1 VDNCAFNVISNHLV
15 KTDAGMSKLWDDTL
29 EHLELNLSPQHFST
43 WIKPLKLVKIEQDM
57 VYLEVPNRFVLDWV
71 KENYSK
77 LIEKILADLSAV
89 SYRLQFNV
97 SGQAK
102 DQLPKHSDQK
112 VTAAMTTPANE
123 KVMVNNHAAE
133 INLNRKYT
141 FEEFVSG
148 SSNQFAYAAAMAVAN
163 NPATTYNPL
172 FIYGGVGL
180 GKTHL
185 VNAIGNA
192 LLKKSPHMRICYYTS
207 EKFMNELINSLRY
220 NRMDDFRNK
229 FRSMDV
235 LLIDDIQFIAGKER
249 TQEEFFHTF
258 NALYESHKQIIV
270 TSDKFP
276 KDIPGLEERL
286 RSRFEWG
293 LIADIQPPD
302 VETKLAILKMKA
314 EQNSIKLP
322 EDVALFLANSICN
335 NVRELEGYLIRIGA
349 YASLTAIPVSLE
361 MTRDVLKDILIER
374 NRELSVDEILK
385 KVSAHFNIK
394 ISDIK
399 SPKRL
404 KTVVLP
410 RQIAMYLSRQ
420 LTSSSYPE
428 IGERFG
434 GKDHSTII
442 HAIRKID
449 KLMEE
454 DFQLRSTIE
463 KLKQE
468 LTN

>member
-1 VDNCAFNVISNHLV
+1 MI
-15 KTDAGMSKLWDDTL
+15 TDAGMSKLWEDTL
-29 EHLELNLSPQHFST
+29 THLELNLSSQHFST

-71 KENYSK
+71 KDNYSK
-77 LIEKILADLSAV
+77 LIQKILEELSAV
-89 SYRLQFNV
+89 NYRLQFSV
-97 SGQAK
+97 TGQAR
-102 DQLPKHSDQK
+102 DGLPRPGEKTENPNPPVNSQK
-112 VTAAMTTPANE
+112 KA
-123 KVMVNNHAAE
+123 VNNIHSAD
-133 INLNRKYT
+133 INLNRKYS

-192 LLKKSPHMRICYYTS
+192 ILNKSPQMRICYYTS

-220 NRMDDFRNK
+220 NRMDEFRNK

-322 EDVALFLANSICN
+322 EEVSSFLANSVCS

-349 YASLTAIPVSLE
+349 YASLTSTPVSIE
-361 MTRDVLKDILIER
+361 MARDVLKDILVER
-374 NRELSVDEILK
+374 NKELTVEEILK
-385 KVSAHFNIK
+385 RVSSHFNIK

-404 KTVVLP
+404 KAVVLP

-442 HAIRKID
+442 HAIRKIE
-449 KLMEE
+449 KLIEE
-454 DFQLRSTIE
+454 DFQLSSTIE
-463 KLKQE
+463 NLKKE
-468 LTN
+468 LTS

>member
-1 VDNCAFNVISNHLV
+1 
-15 KTDAGMSKLWDDTL
+15 MSKLWEDTL
-29 EHLELNLSPQHFST
+29 VQLELNLSPQHFTT
-43 WIKPLKLVKIEQDM
+43 WIKPLKCVKIEQDQI
-57 VYLEVPNRFVLDWV
+57 YFDVPNRFVLDWV
-71 KENYSK
+71 RENYAK
-77 LIEKILADLSAV
+77 LIQKIISDISAV
-89 SYRLQFNV
+89 TYRINFNV
-97 SGQAK
+97 AGQAR
-102 DQLPKHSDQK
+102 DNLPPTNTPIISNVQQVKQK
-112 VTAAMTTPANE
+112 GRVEGGDNAGLD
-123 KVMVNNHAAE
+123 
-133 INLNRKYT
+133 ININRKYT
-141 FEEFVSG
+141 FEEFVAG

-192 LLKKSPHMRICYYTS
+192 ILKKSQNMRVCYYTS

-220 NRMDDFRNK
+220 NRMDEFRNK

-314 EQNSIKLP
+314 EHNGIRIP
-322 EDVALFLANSICN
+322 EDVALFLANSICS

-349 YASLTAIPVSLE
+349 YASLTSTTVTLE
-361 MTRDVLKDILIER
+361 MARDVLKDILVER
-374 NRELSVDEILK
+374 NRDITVEEIIK
-385 KVSAHFNIK
+385 KVSNHYNIK

-410 RQIAMYLSRQ
+410 RQIAMYISRQ

-428 IGERFG
+428 IGEKFG

-442 HAIRKID
+442 HAIKKID

-454 DFQLRSTIE
+454 DFQLKTTVENIKNS
-463 KLKQE
+463 LSH
-468 LTN
+468 

>member
-1 VDNCAFNVISNHLV
+1 
-15 KTDAGMSKLWDDTL
+15 MSKLWDDTL
-29 EHLELNLSPQHFST
+29 THLELNLSPQHFST
-43 WIKPLKLVKIEQDM
+43 WIKPLKLVKIEQDI

-77 LIEKILADLSAV
+77 LIQKNLSDLSAV
-89 SYRLQFNV
+89 SYRLHFNV
-97 SGQAK
+97 SNQTIEEINK
-102 DQLPKHSDQK
+102 INS
-112 VTAAMTTPANE
+112 VVETPEVVAT
-123 KVMVNNHAAE
+123 KKAIVNNTQSADL
-133 INLNRKYT
+133 NLNRKYT
-141 FEEFVSG
+141 FEEFVAG

-192 LLKKSPHMRICYYTS
+192 ILKKSPQMRICYYTS

-220 NRMDDFRNK
+220 NRMDEFRNK
-229 FRSMDV
+229 FRSMDI

-293 LIADIQPPD
+293 LIADIQAPD

-314 EQNSIKLP
+314 EQNRIYLP

-349 YASLTAIPVSLE
+349 YASLTSVPVSLE
-361 MTRDVLKDILIER
+361 MARDVLKDILIER
-374 NRELSVDEILK
+374 NRELSVEEILK
-385 KVSAHFNIK
+385 KVSLHFNIK
-394 ISDIK
+394 VSDIK
-399 SPKRL
+399 SAKRL
-404 KTVVLP
+404 KAVVLP
-410 RQIAMYLSRQ
+410 RQIAMYISRQ

-428 IGERFG
+428 IGDRFG

-442 HAIRKID
+442 HAIRKIE

-454 DFQLRSTIE
+454 DFQLKSTIE
-463 KLKQE
+463 NLKKE

>member
-1 VDNCAFNVISNHLV
+1 
-15 KTDAGMSKLWDDTL
+15 MSKLWDDTL
-29 EHLELNLSPQHFST
+29 AHLELNLSPQHFST

-77 LIEKILADLSAV
+77 LIQKNLSDLSAV
-89 SYRLQFNV
+89 SYRLHFDV
-97 SGQAK
+97 SNQVVA
-102 DQLPKHSDQK
+102 QIPK
-112 VTAAMTTPANE
+112 TTPVVDTPVAVVAN
-123 KVMVNNHAAE
+123 KNIVNKTNSADL
-133 INLNRKYT
+133 NLNRKYT
-141 FEEFVSG
+141 FEEFVAG

-192 LLKKSPHMRICYYTS
+192 ILKKSPQMRICYYTS

-220 NRMDDFRNK
+220 NRMDEFRNK

-258 NALYESHKQIIV
+258 NALYDSHKQIIV

-293 LIADIQPPD
+293 LIADIQAPD
-302 VETKLAILKMKA
+302 VETKMAILKMKA
-314 EQNSIKLP
+314 EQNSINLP
-322 EDVALFLANSICN
+322 EDVAQFLANSICN

-349 YASLTAIPVSLE
+349 YASLTSVPISLE
-361 MTRDVLKDILIER
+361 MARDVLKDILIER
-374 NRELSVDEILK
+374 NRELTVEEIVK
-385 KVSAHFNIK
+385 KVSLHFNIK

-399 SPKRL
+399 SAKRL
-404 KTVVLP
+404 KAVVLP
-410 RQIAMYLSRQ
+410 RQIAMYISRQ

-428 IGERFG
+428 IGDRFG

-442 HAIRKID
+442 HAIRKIE

-454 DFQLRSTIE
+454 DFQLKSTIE
-463 KLKQE
+463 NLKKE

>member
-1 VDNCAFNVISNHLV
+1 VFAVISNHLV
-15 KTDAGMSKLWDDTL
+15 KTDGGMSKLWDDTL

-57 VYLEVPNRFVLDWV
+57 VYIEVSNRFVLDWV

-102 DQLPKHSDQK
+102 DQLPKRSDQK
-112 VTAAMTTPANE
+112 KSADMSAPANE

-322 EDVALFLANSICN
+322 EDVALFLANSVCN

-349 YASLTAIPVSLE
+349 YASLTAIPVSLD

-374 NRELSVDEILK
+374 NRELSVEEILK
-385 KVSAHFNIK
+385 KVSTHFNIK

>member
-1 VDNCAFNVISNHLV
+1 
-15 KTDAGMSKLWDDTL
+15 MSKLWDDTL
-29 EHLELNLSPQHFST
+29 AHLELNLSPQHFST

-77 LIEKILADLSAV
+77 LIQKNLSDLSAV
-89 SYRLQFNV
+89 SYRLHFDV
-97 SGQAK
+97 SNQATEK
-102 DQLPKHSDQK
+102 LPR
-112 VTAAMTTPANE
+112 TTHVVDKPVAVVA
-123 KVMVNNHAAE
+123 KKSIVNNTHTSDL
-133 INLNRKYT
+133 NLNRKYT

-148 SSNQFAYAAAMAVAN
+148 SSNQFAYAAAMAVAS

-192 LLKKSPHMRICYYTS
+192 ILKKSPQMRICYYTS

-220 NRMDDFRNK
+220 NRMDEFRNK

-293 LIADIQPPD
+293 LIADIQAPD

-314 EQNSIKLP
+314 EQNSINLP

-349 YASLTAIPVSLE
+349 YASLTSVPISLE
-361 MTRDVLKDILIER
+361 MARDVLKDILIER
-374 NRELSVDEILK
+374 NRELSVEEILK
-385 KVSAHFNIK
+385 KVSLHFNIK
-394 ISDIK
+394 VSDIK
-399 SPKRL
+399 SAKRL
-404 KTVVLP
+404 KAVVLP
-410 RQIAMYLSRQ
+410 RQIAMYISRQ

-428 IGERFG
+428 IGDRFG

-442 HAIRKID
+442 HAIRKIE

-454 DFQLRSTIE
+454 DFQLKSTIE
-463 KLKQE
+463 NLKKE

>member
-1 VDNCAFNVISNHLV
+1 
-15 KTDAGMSKLWDDTL
+15 MSKLWEDTL
-29 EHLELNLSPQHFST
+29 THLELNLSSQHFST

-71 KENYSK
+71 KDNYSK
-77 LIEKILADLSAV
+77 LIQKILEELSAV
-89 SYRLQFNV
+89 NYRLQFSV
-97 SGQAK
+97 TGQAR
-102 DQLPKHSDQK
+102 DGLPRPGEKTENPNPPVNSQK
-112 VTAAMTTPANE
+112 KA
-123 KVMVNNHAAE
+123 VNNIHSAD
-133 INLNRKYT
+133 INLNRKYS

-192 LLKKSPHMRICYYTS
+192 ILNKSPQMRICYYTS

-220 NRMDDFRNK
+220 NRMDEFRNK

-322 EDVALFLANSICN
+322 EEVALFLGNSVCS

-349 YASLTAIPVSLE
+349 YASLTSTPVSIE
-361 MTRDVLKDILIER
+361 MARDVLKDILVER
-374 NRELSVDEILK
+374 NKELTVEEILK
-385 KVSAHFNIK
+385 RVSSHFNIK

-404 KTVVLP
+404 KAVVLP

-428 IGERFG
+428 IGDRFG

-442 HAIRKID
+442 HAIRKIE

-454 DFQLRSTIE
+454 DFQLSSTIE
-463 KLKQE
+463 NLKKE
-468 LTN
+468 LTG